1 MKKFFLASIVV
12 DPVLFFFSFLF
23 LSFLEDSNSSDTGKI
38 SSNLLYTYGDK
49 ISLRRSWK
57 VSQGQMDKF
66 RRRCGSCLK
75 WCVEKRKFLFLLLA
89 IICNSLIWKR
99 FKVFVNDPFHNRSIT
114 NNNHVDLSSANEQR
128 KVDED
133 FWGLIH

>member
-12 DPVLFFFSFLF
+12 DPVLFF
-23 LSFLEDSNSSDTGKI
+23 LSFPFLEGSNSSDTGKI

-66 RRRCGSCLK
+66 RRRCL
-75 WCVEKRKFLFLLLA
+75 
-89 IICNSLIWKR
+89 
-99 FKVFVNDPFHNRSIT
+99 FKVTCREKKVS
-114 NNNHVDLSSANEQR
+114 LSLAR
-128 KVDED
+128 DYM
-133 FWGLIH
+133 